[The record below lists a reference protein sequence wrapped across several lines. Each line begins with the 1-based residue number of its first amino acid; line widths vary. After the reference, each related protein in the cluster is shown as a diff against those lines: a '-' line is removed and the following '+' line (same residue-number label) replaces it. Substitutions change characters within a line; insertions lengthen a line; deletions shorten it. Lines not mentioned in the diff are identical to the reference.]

1 MGRLDFLCDMARA
14 VADIVLPRE
23 CIVCGRR
30 LGLDERHLCLSC
42 MADLPLTRFCETQHN
57 PMADKFNARIRPNI
71 PDGVEEAYA
80 WAAALLY
87 YNSSSAFREI
97 PKALKYGGNLSA
109 GRWFADL
116 LGASLAGCPWIADA
130 DLVVPVPLHWR
141 RRRSRGFNQAEVI
154 ARRVAMAL
162 GARCEPGLLRRV
174 RSTRSQAR
182 LGMEA
187 KAANVSGAFK
197 AVRVPEA
204 RHILLIDDTFTTGS
218 TLAECHR
225 ALRQVYPPKVRI
237 SVATL
242 SYVG

>member
-1 MGRLDFLCDMARA
+1 
-14 VADIVLPRE
+14 
-23 CIVCGRR
+23 
-30 LGLDERHLCLSC
+30 
-42 MADLPLTRFCETQHN
+42 
-57 PMADKFNARIRPNI
+57 MADKFNERIRANI

-87 YNSSSAFREI
+87 YNSASDYKQI
-97 PKALKYGGNLSA
+97 PRALKYGGNLAA
-109 GRWFADL
+109 GRYFADM
-116 LGASLAGCPWIADA
+116 LGAKLAACPWIADA

-154 ARRVAMAL
+154 ARRVALAL
-162 GARCEPGLLRRV
+162 GARCEPKLLRRV
-174 RSTRSQAR
+174 RNTRSQAR
-182 LGMEA
+182 LGMYE
-187 KAANVSGAFK
+187 KASNVRGAFE

-225 ALRQVYPPKVRI
+225 ALRQVCPPKVRI